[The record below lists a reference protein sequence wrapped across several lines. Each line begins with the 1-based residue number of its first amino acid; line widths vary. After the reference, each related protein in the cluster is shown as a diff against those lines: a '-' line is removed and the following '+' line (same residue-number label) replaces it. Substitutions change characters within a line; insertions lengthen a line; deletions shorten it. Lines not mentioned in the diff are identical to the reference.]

1 MRKLF
6 ASAVVALAS
15 AGTAA
20 AADFTIRVQVSSSS
34 LPVEVKKA
42 AVVCGAYK
50 VAGSSTSFNWP
61 MANRIGSGQKEFPL
75 TNGGFSG
82 PVEVAFNVDPGFMR
96 TEAHAY
102 ACSLNLMPPSGV
114 FVDCGIN
121 GAAAAVCEHAPG
133 MNAAYW
139 VSGPISW

>member
-1 MRKLF
+1 MKKLF
-6 ASAVVALAS
+6 ASAVVSLLA

-20 AADFTIRVQVSSSS
+20 AADFTIRVPISTSSI
-34 LPVEVKKA
+34 PVEVKKA
-42 AVVCGAYK
+42 AVNCGAYK

-61 MANRIGSGQKEFPL
+61 AANRIGGGVREFTL

-82 PVEVAFNVDPGFMR
+82 TVEVAFNADPGSMR

-102 ACSLNLMPPSGV
+102 ACTLNLMPPSGV
-114 FVDCGIN
+114 YVDCGIN
-121 GAAAAVCEHAPG
+121 GSTGVCEHAPG

-139 VSGPISW
+139 VSGPITW

>member
-1 MRKLF
+1 VKKLLVL
-6 ASAVVALAS
+6 AVLVLAA

-20 AADFTIRVQVSSSS
+20 AADFTIRVQVSTSS

-42 AVVCGAYK
+42 AVNCGAYK
-50 VAGSSTSFNWP
+50 VAGSPTSFSWP
-61 MANRIGSGQKEFPL
+61 IANRIGSGLKEFTL

-82 PVEVAFNVDPGFMR
+82 LVEVAFNVDPGSMR

-102 ACSLNLMPPSGV
+102 VCTLNLMPPSGV

-121 GAAAAVCEHAPG
+121 GAAAPVCEHAPG
-133 MNAAYW
+133 MNAAYG
-139 VSGPISW
+139 VSGPITW